1 MKITDLLKKD
11 SIDLDVKASDKEEI
25 LKKAVELMN
34 NNGNIIDKD
43 KYLELVIKR
52 EKEGSTGIGEKIAI
66 PHGKGDSI
74 SAPGL
79 AAMVIPDGVDFEA
92 LDGKPVKLLF
102 LIAAPNNKDN
112 VHLEVLSRLSTLLM
126 DEKFRKELLNA
137 KSKDEFLK
145 IIDKAEKEKVGEEK
159 EKEESY
165 ELLGIT
171 SCPTGIA
178 HTYMAAEGLEQ
189 MGKELG
195 YPIKIETQGQSG
207 AQNILTD
214 EEIRKA
220 KVIIIAS
227 DINVDLSRFDGK
239 RVLKASVTDG
249 IRKPKELIEK
259 ALKSSDEI
267 PIYHHTSNDT
277 ENNRNGKQKGGI
289 YKHLMNGVTHMLP
302 FVVGG
307 GILIAI
313 AFLLDDYSINP
324 SNFGMNTPVAAF
336 FKTIGGMAFDFMLL
350 ILAGYIAMSIG
361 DRPGLVVGF
370 VGGAIAKAGTTFT
383 SFSNPEEVL
392 VSSGFLGALLA
403 GFIGGYVVV
412 FLRKLFCFMPKSLE
426 GIRTILIYP
435 VAGILLIGTIMLTIN
450 PFVAVI
456 NTGLN
461 NFLFSLSGVNKVILG
476 AILAG
481 MMSVDLGGPVN
492 KAAYTFGTGMLAEG
506 HYEIMA
512 AVMIGGMVAP
522 LAIALLAT
530 FFPKK
535 LPQKERQAGLL
546 NYVMGLSFISE
557 GAIPF
562 ASADPIR
569 VLPACVIGSAVSGAL
584 SMSFNC
590 TLMAPHG
597 GIFVLP
603 LIGNWF
609 WYIVALVVGSF
620 VAMGIMAVLKKNV
633 WEKKV
638 AV

>member
-11 SIDLDVKASDKEEI
+11 SIDLNVEASNKEEI
-25 LKKAVELMN
+25 LKKAVELMDK
-34 NNGNIIDKD
+34 NGNITDKD
-43 KYLELVIKR
+43 KYLELVMKR
-52 EKEGSTGIGEKIAI
+52 EEEGSTGIGEEIAI
-66 PHGKGDSI
+66 PHGKGDTI

-79 AAMVIPDGVDFEA
+79 AAMVIPNGVDFES

-102 LIAAPNNKDN
+102 LIAAPNTKDN

-126 DEKFRKELLNA
+126 DEKFRKELLNT
-137 KSKDEFLK
+137 KSKEEFLK
-145 IIDKAEKEKVGEEK
+145 IIDQAEKEKAGEEK
-159 EKEESY
+159 KEEESY

-195 YPIKIETQGQSG
+195 HPIKIETQGQSG
-207 AQNILTD
+207 AQNVLTD
-214 EEIRKA
+214 EEIKKA
-220 KVIIIAS
+220 KAIIIAS
-227 DINVDLSRFDGK
+227 DVNVDLSRFDGK
-239 RVLKASVTDG
+239 RVLRASVTDG

-259 ALKSSDEI
+259 ALKSTNEI
-267 PIYHHTSNDT
+267 PIYHSKEND
-277 ENNRNGKQKGGI
+277 EGNNKNGKQKGGI

-313 AFLLDDYSINP
+313 AFLLDDYSIDP

-350 ILAGYIAMSIG
+350 ILSGYIAMSIG

-383 SFSNPEEVL
+383 SLSNPEEVL

-412 FLRKLFCFMPKSLE
+412 FLRKLFSFMPKSLE

-435 VAGILLIGTIMLTIN
+435 VAGILLIGIIMLIIN
-450 PFVAVI
+450 PFVAAI

-461 NFLFSLSGVNKVILG
+461 NFLFSLSNVNKIILG

-530 FFPKK
+530 FLPKK
-535 LPQKERQAGLL
+535 LPKKERQAGLL

-584 SMSFNC
+584 SMAFNC

-609 WYIVALVVGSF
+609 WYVVALVVGSF
-620 VAMGIMAVLKKNV
+620 VAMGIMAALKKNV
-633 WEKKV
+633 WEK
-638 AV
+638 